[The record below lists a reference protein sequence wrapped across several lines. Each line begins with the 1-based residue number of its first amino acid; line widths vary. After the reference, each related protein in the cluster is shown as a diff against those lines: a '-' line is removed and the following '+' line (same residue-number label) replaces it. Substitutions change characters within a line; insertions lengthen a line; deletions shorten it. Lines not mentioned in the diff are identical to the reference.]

1 MAPADSAPAEETPAP
16 PTSISK
22 PVKARATKGRTSKAA
37 AKDTPCII
45 CLQTPSHFQKD
56 CPEVKAGLDNLRYL
70 LVARQDQQSSVRDGE
85 DGSTFA
91 ESVALIEVWIR
102 RFTEIANKVEG
113 VSKESAFKPRSPFK
127 VMGTKTGQTIDLNA
141 PTKSSGLIK
150 GKPKEAAIPP
160 PAPAATTDTDVIMA
174 SPEPVAGTAS
184 NDEPTPEETSS
195 AANGASPDNDHTT
208 PSPPEPVPDTQISSL
223 PAIHL
228 KAMLKMQKSRRPGS
242 LSGLSVSDAFIETEP
257 SDESSSDSDEDGGAD
272 QDDDDDARSDAGSEV
287 SSSSSMLSSSSA
299 VSSDSDNTTA
309 SATSRVPMP
318 TNPSNAISYSLT
330 RELSEREKKK
340 ARLSAAKMV
349 PVAYDAQ
356 SLVDDDG
363 DGDVDEPSE
372 PLSPVKPRL
381 TYARAGS
388 ESSIGDFGDDT
399 SGRSSLDSTG
409 QPPYMSQAP
418 PIIASSSTQDV
429 APESQSGMEVDA
441 HEDQQSSRASTV
453 TPAIGSQP
461 NNDVVE
467 DTDATMPVDPSP
479 TPETIVAPE
488 DTGATGVTKTPRAAS
503 RNFRCLHD
511 VAGSSPDI
519 DDSPGAQAV
528 RQGIAEDEGSIDIEM
543 DGSTID
549 PDRPMP
555 MATQVIPLSQINS
568 TPPKSSNGT
577 KALEDD
583 RAGPLIPSSQPRRS
597 SRTSVTASPAQSAR
611 QSLGPDTQRRRLR
624 SASRDLNDNTSSAPP
639 ASARSTRSV
648 SRSKTSMSPST
659 STTTLAAPST
669 PKAGILTSRSLL
681 PEIEEAEAENSTPKP
696 VST

>member
-1 MAPADSAPAEETPAP
+1 M
-16 PTSISK
+16 
-22 PVKARATKGRTSKAA
+22 
-37 AKDTPCII
+37 
-45 CLQTPSHFQKD
+45 
-56 CPEVKAGLDNLRYL
+56 KAGLENLRYL

-85 DGSTFA
+85 DGSIFA

-113 VSKESAFKPRSPFK
+113 VSEESAFKPRSPFK

-141 PTKSSGLIK
+141 PAKPSGLVR
-150 GKPKEAAIPP
+150 GNRQQAATPP
-160 PAPAATTDTDVIMA
+160 PAPVASTDSDVIMA
-174 SPEPVAGTAS
+174 SPEPVLDTS
-184 NDEPTPEETSS
+184 NNDQVMSEDTSS
-195 AANGASPDNDHTT
+195 PANGASPVKDQTT
-208 PSPPEPVPDTQISSL
+208 PSPPEPVPDSQISSL

-228 KAMLKMQKSRRPGS
+228 KAMLKMQKSRRTGS

-272 QDDDDDARSDAGSEV
+272 EDDEDTRSDAGSEV
-287 SSSSSMLSSSSA
+287 SSSSSMISSSSA

-356 SLVDDDG
+356 SLVDDA
-363 DGDVDEPSE
+363 DGDVDESSE
-372 PLSPVKPRL
+372 PPSPVKPRL

-399 SGRSSLDSTG
+399 SRRSSLDSTG

-429 APESQSGMEVDA
+429 VPEPSQDGMEPGNS
-441 HEDQQSSRASTV
+441 EDRRSSRASSAV
-453 TPAIGSQP
+453 PANESQP
-461 NNDVVE
+461 VKDIVQS
-467 DTDATMPVDPSP
+467 TDERMSVDPTP
-479 TPETIVAPE
+479 TPETEA
-488 DTGATGVTKTPRAAS
+488 TKTPRTVS
-503 RNFRCLHD
+503 RNFRSLRD

-549 PDRPMP
+549 SDRPLP
-555 MATQVIPLSQINS
+555 VATQIIPLSQIHS
-568 TPPKSSNGT
+568 APTESSNGMKT
-577 KALEDD
+577 PEED
-583 RAGPLIPSSQPRRS
+583 RPGPIIPSSQPRRS
-597 SRTSVTASPAQSAR
+597 SRTSVSASPAQSGR
-611 QSLGPDTQRRRLR
+611 QSPGPDTPRRRLR
-624 SASRDLNDNTSSAPP
+624 SASRDLNGSDSVPP
-639 ASARSTRSV
+639 PSARSTRSV

-659 STTTLAAPST
+659 STNTLNTPST
-669 PKAGILTSRSLL
+669 PKAGTLAGRSIL
-681 PEIEEAEAENSTPKP
+681 PEIEEAEAEQSTPKP
-696 VST
+696 VSL